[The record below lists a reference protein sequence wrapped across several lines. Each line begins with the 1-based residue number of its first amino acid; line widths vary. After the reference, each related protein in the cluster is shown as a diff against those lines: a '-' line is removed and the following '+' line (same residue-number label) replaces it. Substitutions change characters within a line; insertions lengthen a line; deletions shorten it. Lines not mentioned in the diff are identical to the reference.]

1 METEDNTQAILTLNE
16 TLFGYSL
23 QRHTEITD
31 AVRFVHYTSADAAMR
46 IIQGANGKRAL
57 WLRSATEMNDFS
69 EVQYGHFC
77 LEQAFQDQELAKRF
91 TAAFDAVNPKI
102 VPDFAKLI
110 DQEMASLKSNTYLL
124 SLSMHRNDE
133 LNMGRLSMW
142 RAYGGN
148 SSVCLVL
155 NSEAF
160 GEQDAYDIVISPVM
174 YAEPLAFKK
183 LLVDMVEKVELHCEI
198 LKTFPYEEI
207 RDNLHSAI
215 VYAILST
222 KHPAFRE
229 EEEWR
234 LIYRPTSNPELEPL
248 VVCLDGIV
256 QTVFLLPLENVE
268 IPEGNSVTN
277 ATLPELVERIIIGPT
292 PNYELVSLAF
302 WKLLSDAGV
311 ENAGAKIMSCG
322 IPLRR

>member
-1 METEDNTQAILTLNE
+1 MAEESDALAAMNDA
-16 TLFGYSL
+16 LFGYSL
-23 QRHTEITD
+23 RRHAEITE
-31 AVRFVHYTSADAAMR
+31 AVRFVHYTSADAAMK
-46 IIQGANGKRAL
+46 IIQGSDGKRSF

-69 EVQYGHFC
+69 EVQYGNFC
-77 LEQAFQDQELAKRF
+77 LEQALRDEELAKRF
-91 TAAFDAVNPKI
+91 TAAFDAIDSRI

-124 SLSMHRNDE
+124 SLSMHRGDE
-133 LNMGRLSMW
+133 LQMGRLSMW

-148 SSVCLVL
+148 ASVCLVL

-160 GEQDAYDIVISPVM
+160 GEQDAYDMVISPVM
-174 YAEPLAFKK
+174 YAEPLAFKAM
-183 LLVDMVEKVELHCEI
+183 LTEMVEKVETHCDL
-198 LKTFPYEEI
+198 LKTFPYEEV
-207 RDNLHSAI
+207 RDNLQRAI

-234 LIYRPTSNPELEPL
+234 LIYRPSSDPELEPHI
-248 VVCLDGIV
+248 VCLDGIV

-268 IPEGNSVTN
+268 IPDGNSVTH
-277 ATLPELVERIIIGPT
+277 ATLPELVERVIIGPT

-302 WKLLSDAGV
+302 WKLLTDAGV
-311 ENAGAKIMSCG
+311 ENAGTRLISCG

>member
-1 METEDNTQAILTLNE
+1 MTDNEQALSALNDA
-16 TLFGYSL
+16 LFGYSMKR
-23 QRHTEITD
+23 QTEITD
-31 AVRFVHYTSADAAMR
+31 AVRFVHYTSADAAMK
-46 IIQGANGKRAL
+46 IIQGVDGKRSL

-69 EVQYGHFC
+69 EVQYGNFC
-77 LEQAFQDQELAKRF
+77 LEQALRDEEFAKRF
-91 TAAFDAVNPKI
+91 MAAFNAVDERI

-124 SLSMHRNDE
+124 SLSMHRDDE

-142 RAYGGN
+142 RAYGG
-148 SSVCLVL
+148 SASVCLVL

-160 GEQDAYDIVISPVM
+160 SEQDAYDIIISPVM
-174 YAEPLAFKK
+174 YAEPLAFKAM
-183 LLVDMVEKVELHCEI
+183 LVEMVEKVETHCAA

-234 LIYRPTSNPELEPL
+234 LIYRPTSTPELQPQ

-256 QTVFLLPLENVE
+256 QTVFLLPMEDVE
-268 IPEGNSVTN
+268 IPDGNSVTH

-292 PNYELVSLAF
+292 PNYELGCEPILF
-302 WKLLSDAGV
+302 H
-311 ENAGAKIMSCG
+311 
-322 IPLRR
+322 

>member
-1 METEDNTQAILTLNE
+1 MTDESDAITALNDA
-16 TLFGYSL
+16 LFGYSI
-23 QRHTEITD
+23 QRNSEITD
-31 AVRFVHYTSADAAMR
+31 AVRFVHYTSADAAMK
-46 IIQGANGKRAL
+46 IIQGYNGKRSF

-69 EVQYGHFC
+69 EVQYGHYC
-77 LEQAFQDQELAKRF
+77 LEQALRDEEFANRF
-91 TAAFDAVNPKI
+91 KAAFNAVDERI

-124 SLSMHRNDE
+124 SLSMHRADE
-133 LNMGRLSMW
+133 LQMGRLSMW

-148 SSVCLVL
+148 ASVCLVL

-160 GEQDAYDIVISPVM
+160 SEQDAYDMVISPVM
-174 YAEPLAFKK
+174 YAEPLAFKAM
-183 LLVDMVEKVELHCEI
+183 LIEMVEKVETGCDA
-198 LKTFPYEEI
+198 LKTFPYEEV
-207 RDNLHSAI
+207 RDNLHRAV

-234 LIYRPTSNPELEPL
+234 LIYRPSSTPELEPL

-256 QTVFLLPLENVE
+256 QTVFLLPLENVDV
-268 IPEGNSVTN
+268 PDGNSVTH
-277 ATLPELVERIIIGPT
+277 ATLPELLERVIVGPT

-302 WKLLSDAGV
+302 WKLLTDAGV
-311 ENAGAKIMSCG
+311 ENAGAKILSCG